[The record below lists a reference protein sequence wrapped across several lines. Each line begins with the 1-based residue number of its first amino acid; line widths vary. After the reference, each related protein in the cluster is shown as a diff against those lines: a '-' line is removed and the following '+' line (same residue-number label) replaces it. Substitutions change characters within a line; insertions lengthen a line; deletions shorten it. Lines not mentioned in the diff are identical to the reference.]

1 MVNKYI
7 FKKENLIFLSLIF
20 TNFGCEGKRDAIGAD
35 NEIIVICSGVDKDNV
50 ERFLTSI
57 FNDSLYTPE
66 PEPWYVLKFSPPE
79 SYSKLKKQTNV
90 VIAAIDRDSAN
101 AGLKLIKKILPF
113 EQRETM
119 LSNDPIIL
127 AKNVHANHQLFMVI
141 NANSYEHL
149 LRFSDEKRNYI
160 KKNFNEQFIVRQ
172 SRYLFNRNNFN
183 AIRDSLLIEFGW
195 SLDLPWGWDIIK
207 KVPDSNFV
215 WLGKEMP
222 YQWIGIGWSEGSIV
236 NSELSVGQYLW
247 EWPKNNYKTIQFSEY
262 KFDLKKA
269 SSDNFSAWR
278 ATGIW
283 ETSDL
288 IESKGGPFRSYVFY
302 DNKKDLTYHL
312 NYLIF
317 HPGNSKSIFLR
328 QADMILQTF
337 KTY

>member
-1 MVNKYI
+1 MVNMYI
-7 FKKENLIFLSLIF
+7 FKKESLIFLSLIF
-20 TNFGCEGKRDAIGAD
+20 TNFGCESKRDAIGAD
-35 NEIIVICSGVDKDNV
+35 NEIIVICSDIDKDNV
-50 ERFLTSI
+50 ESFLTLI

-66 PEPWYVLKFSPPE
+66 PEPFYVLKFSSPE

-90 VIAAIDRDSAN
+90 VVAAIDRDSTN
-101 AGLKLIKKILPF
+101 TGLKLIKNILPAK
-113 EQRETM
+113 QRKNM
-119 LSNDPIIL
+119 VSNDPIIV

-149 LRFSDEKRNYI
+149 LGFVDKKRNYI
-160 KKNFNEQFIVRQ
+160 KRYFHEQFIDRQ
-172 SRYLFNRNNFN
+172 SRFLFSQNNIN
-183 AIRDSLLIEFGW
+183 PLRDSLLTEFGW
-195 SLDLPWGWDIIK
+195 SLELPWGWDIVK

-222 YQWIGIGWSEGSIV
+222 YQWIGIGWREGSIM
-236 NSELSVGQYLW
+236 NSELAVGQYLW

>member
-1 MVNKYI
+1 MYF
-7 FKKENLIFLSLIF
+7 FKKESLIFLSLIF
-20 TNFGCEGKRDAIGAD
+20 TNFGCESKRDAIGAD
-35 NEIIVICSGVDKDNV
+35 NEIIVICSDIDKDNV
-50 ERFLTSI
+50 ENFLTLI

-66 PEPWYVLKFSPPE
+66 PEPLYVLKFSSPE

-90 VIAAIDRDSAN
+90 VVAAIDRDSTN
-101 AGLKLIKKILPF
+101 KGLKLIKNILP
-113 EQRETM
+113 EKQRKNM
-119 LSNDPIIL
+119 VSNDPIIV

-141 NANSYEHL
+141 NSNSYDHL
-149 LRFSDEKRNYI
+149 LEFVDKKRNYI
-160 KKNFNEQFIVRQ
+160 KRNFHEQFIDRQ
-172 SRYLFNRNNFN
+172 SRFLFNQNNIN
-183 AIRDSLLIEFGW
+183 PLRDSLFAEFGW
-195 SLDLPWGWDIIK
+195 SLDLPWGWDVVK

-222 YQWIGIGWSEGSIV
+222 YQWIGIGWSAGSIM
-236 NSELSVGQYLW
+236 NSELAVGQYIW
-247 EWPKNNYKTIQFSEY
+247 EWPRNNYKTIQFSEY
-262 KFDLKKA
+262 KFVLKKA
-269 SSDNFSAWR
+269 ITDNFSAWR

-302 DNKKDLTYHL
+302 DKKKDLTYHL

-337 KTY
+337 QTY

>member
-1 MVNKYI
+1 MV
-7 FKKENLIFLSLIF
+7 
-20 TNFGCEGKRDAIGAD
+20 
-35 NEIIVICSGVDKDNV
+35 
-50 ERFLTSI
+50 
-57 FNDSLYTPE
+57 
-66 PEPWYVLKFSPPE
+66 
-79 SYSKLKKQTNV
+79 
-90 VIAAIDRDSAN
+90 
-101 AGLKLIKKILPF
+101 
-113 EQRETM
+113 
-119 LSNDPIIL
+119 SNDPIIV

-149 LRFSDEKRNYI
+149 LEFVDKKRNYI
-160 KKNFNEQFIVRQ
+160 KRNLHEQFIDRQ
-172 SRYLFNRNNFN
+172 SRFLFSQNNIN
-183 AIRDSLLIEFGW
+183 PLRDSLLTEFGW
-195 SLDLPWGWDIIK
+195 SLELPWGWDIVK
-207 KVPDSNFV
+207 KVSDSNFV

-222 YQWIGIGWSEGSIV
+222 YQWIGIGWKEGNIMD
-236 NSELSVGQYLW
+236 SELAVGQYLW

-269 SSDNFSAWR
+269 ASDNFSAWR

-302 DNKKDLTYHL
+302 DNKNNITYHL

-317 HPGNSKSIFLR
+317 HPGNFKSIFLR